1 MVCLKAHDKSSNM
14 RRTARQLLVNLH
26 WLLIDLRIDLK
37 TIFLKVFIKRIFC
50 YLIETKTSIKT
61 LSFGSLRNRVHIC
74 IPTTWIGRHDPPLQG
89 LRCCRRL
96 VKHFNISGSELVA
109 GSTSIK
115 STVRTRFRVPRGKGV
130 GNATVCD
137 GIAVACSVVVYV
149 KVVSVTK
156 GWSPIRTCVNSVT
169 VTT

>member
-74 IPTTWIGRHDPPLQG
+74 IPTAWIGRHDPPLQG

-115 STVRTRFRVPRGKGV
+115 STGRTRCRVPRGEGV
-130 GNATVCD
+130 GGATV
-137 GIAVACSVVVYV
+137 GVRMAVTCSVVVYEQ
-149 KVVSVTK
+149 VVSSTK
-156 GWSPIRTCVNSVT
+156 DWSVVGTCVNSVT
-169 VTT
+169 VMT

>member
-61 LSFGSLRNRVHIC
+61 LLWESTKPRPYMYFYCLDWQTWSTFTGFKVLSTSRKTLQHQWE
-74 IPTTWIGRHDPPLQG
+74 WIGSWIHQHKIDRKNEMQSTQGEGGRKRHSMWWNSGCLQ
-89 LRCCRRL
+89 RCCVCVGR
-96 VKHFNISGSELVA
+96 
-109 GSTSIK
+109 
-115 STVRTRFRVPRGKGV
+115 VRHQRMVPYQNMCK
-130 GNATVCD
+130 
-137 GIAVACSVVVYV
+137 
-149 KVVSVTK
+149 
-156 GWSPIRTCVNSVT
+156 
-169 VTT
+169 